1 MTRDGTFR
9 VRDGKIAEPLVNLR
23 FTVAMADVLR
33 EVPGL
38 TRELKLVNL
47 SDLYDE
53 RYPYGALVPAL
64 ATRRFHITGTGSGP
78 GL

>member
-9 VRDGKIAEPLVNLR
+9 IRDGKVAEPLVNLR
-23 FTVAMADVLR
+23 FTVAMADVLA

-38 TRELKLVNL
+38 TREPMLVNL
-47 SDLYDE
+47 NDLYDE
-53 RYPYGALVPAL
+53 RFPHAALVPAL
-64 ATRRFHITGTGSGP
+64 ATKHFHITGTGSGP